1 MKHNQFHR
9 QTMTYLSSEY
19 GENVLQTYP
28 RRHSR
33 SQHVMD
39 AGHINLKRRS
49 YHDS

>member
-1 MKHNQFHR
+1 MKHNLFHR

-19 GENVLQTYP
+19 GEYVLQAHP
-28 RRHSR
+28 RRYSR

>member
-1 MKHNQFHR
+1 MKHDLFHR

-19 GENVLQTYP
+19 GEDVLQAHP

-33 SQHVMD
+33 RQHVMD

-49 YHDS
+49 YHAS